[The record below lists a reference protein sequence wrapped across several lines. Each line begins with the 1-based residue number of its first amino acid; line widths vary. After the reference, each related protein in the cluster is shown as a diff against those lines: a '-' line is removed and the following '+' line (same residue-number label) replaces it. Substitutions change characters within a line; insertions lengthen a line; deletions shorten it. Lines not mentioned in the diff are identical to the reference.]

1 MEDFLYD
8 IKTASTE
15 DVIMLFKTI
24 DISEDTASYMYSAM
38 ANRNLFDFVDQ
49 ITDMYISKGVYS
61 IAFDIIEG
69 WSDNHKI
76 FSRNKEDLRK
86 KLREILIKLIRSDEV
101 ICENFYINILEK
113 EFSINY
119 YAETMV
125 G

>member
-8 IKTASTE
+8 IKTSSTE
-15 DVIMLFKTI
+15 DVITLFKTV
-24 DISEDTASYMYSAM
+24 DINEDTTSYIYSAM
-38 ANRNLFDFVDQ
+38 GNRNLFHFIDQ
-49 ITDMYISKGVYS
+49 ITHMYISKGVYS
-61 IAFDIIEG
+61 IIFEIIDG

-101 ICENFYINILEK
+101 NCENFYINVLKK

-119 YAETMV
+119 YAETMA